1 VVLISFVATGVFLWL
16 LMGTGAEP
24 MKLFALLFLTIFF
37 NFSMIC
43 MTVGPLTSESVP
55 AALTSTATGL
65 VVGIGEIFGGGIAPA
80 IAGYIAQ
87 HHGIENTMY
96 LALGAVVLGLLVA
109 TCLRETAPA
118 KVSSLAAEGI
128 DSV

>member
-1 VVLISFVATGVFLWL
+1 
-16 LMGTGAEP
+16 M
-24 MKLFALLFLTIFF
+24 
-37 NFSMIC
+37 
-43 MTVGPLTSESVP
+43 
-55 AALTSTATGL
+55 
-65 VVGIGEIFGGGIAPA
+65 VGIGEIFGGGVAPA

-96 LALGAVVLGLLVA
+96 LALGAVLVGLLVA

-118 KVSSLAAEGI
+118 RVSAPAAEGI

>member
-1 VVLISFVATGVFLWL
+1 
-16 LMGTGAEP
+16 
-24 MKLFALLFLTIFF
+24 
-37 NFSMIC
+37 MIC

-65 VVGIGEIFGGGIAPA
+65 VVGIGEIFGGGVAPA

-87 HHGIENTMY
+87 HHGIENTLY
-96 LALGAVVLGLLVA
+96 LALGAVVVGLLVA

-118 KVSSLAAEGI
+118 KTPERTTEVA